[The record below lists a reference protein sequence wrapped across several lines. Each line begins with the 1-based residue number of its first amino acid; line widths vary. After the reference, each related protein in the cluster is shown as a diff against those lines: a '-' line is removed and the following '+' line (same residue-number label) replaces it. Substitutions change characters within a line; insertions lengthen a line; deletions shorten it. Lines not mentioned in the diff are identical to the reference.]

1 MVDDINIQQGP
12 ISDFQSHAKP
22 FGKGSRHCRAC
33 FTYRGLIRKYELN
46 ICRRCFR
53 EYAEKIGFKKLD

>member
-1 MVDDINIQQGP
+1 MVDINIQKGP
-12 ISDFQSHAKP
+12 SPIYQSHDKP
-22 FGKGSRHCRAC
+22 FGKGSRNCRSC

-53 EYAEKIGFKKLD
+53 EYAETIGFKKVD